1 MELLMLAITFAST
14 TTALQLP
21 DGLLSSLCFVE
32 SSHNP
37 RAVNKMDGTS
47 PSLGLCQIKV
57 DTAKTLGFKGG
68 AKELMNPNLNAY
80 FAGQYL
86 KKQIKRYHGDIRK
99 AVGAY
104 NSGTYKENNSGNPI
118 NNLYIQ
124 KVFAK
129 WTKNK

>member
-1 MELLMLAITFAST
+1 MLAITFAST

-37 RAVNKMDGTS
+37 KAVNKLDGNS
-47 PSLGLCQIKV
+47 PSLGLCQIKL
-57 DTAKTLGFKGG
+57 DTARTLGFKGD
-68 AKELMNPNLNAY
+68 AKLLMNANLNAY

-86 KKQIKRYHGDIRK
+86 KKQISRYHGDIRK

-104 NSGTYKENNSGNPI
+104 NSGTYRENEAGNPI
-118 NNLYIQ
+118 NSLYIR